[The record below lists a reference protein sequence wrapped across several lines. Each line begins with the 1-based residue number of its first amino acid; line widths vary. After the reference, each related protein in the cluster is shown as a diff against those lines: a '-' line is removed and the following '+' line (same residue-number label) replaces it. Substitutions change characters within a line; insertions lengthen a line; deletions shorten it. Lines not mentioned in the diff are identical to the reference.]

1 MGGCCGPSMHGQH
14 QHRPAG
20 SEERKGAESAATHR
34 SGARWLWWVMVAV
47 VVLVAWFFK
56 R

>member
-14 QHRPAG
+14 QPRPAG
-20 SEERKGAESAATHR
+20 SEERQGDRLKDTPR
-34 SGARWLWWVMVAV
+34 SETRWLWWVMVAV